1 MLVSSH
7 TAQALDNASTKT
19 RGCPIGL
26 GDYLYVTTAEP
37 ATELPTVAEAAPAT
51 VVATAPTDLR
61 RFLRRLAVAS
71 RTPTPEGSGPGF
83 PAGAVAT
90 PIHPVTGR
98 LSLAPSSFTRS
109 PSDSPCG
116 SLSLA
121 GRLRA
126 YHVPQMQP
134 SGLGRASKPVARHP
148 RQRNVEPPHLATHLL
163 VQAYQQL
170 WVRDKGTTVAC

>member
-71 RTPTPEGSGPGF
+71 RTPTPEGSRPGF
-83 PAGAVAT
+83 PAGDVPT
-90 PIHPVTGR
+90 PIHPRPGA
-98 LSLAPSSFTRS
+98 LSLAPPPFTR
-109 PSDSPCG
+109 
-116 SLSLA
+116 
-121 GRLRA
+121 R
-126 YHVPQMQP
+126 
-134 SGLGRASKPVARHP
+134 
-148 RQRNVEPPHLATHLL
+148 PPPPPFGCVFPPAE
-163 VQAYQQL
+163 V
-170 WVRDKGTTVAC
+170 